1 MVRLTSHTSCANPSV
16 SGVSWCLG
24 HTYVSFIDSPE
35 GGQGFR
41 VLDTYQIRF
50 RYVSDTFQI
59 RFRYVTNL
67 EIILPRI
74 QGIEYA
80 HFQFIIENIE
90 LYN

>member
-41 VLDTYQIRF
+41 VIPI

-59 RFRYVTNL
+59 RFRYVINL